1 MKRQNGIEVEIL
13 LIMIAFFLSITSYK
27 ILTMLG
33 LQHSEASQDLKKISF
48 ENLFIFLLKITLFEE
63 LIYRVFP
70 FIFAYLTKNNAMFVI
85 IAIASSIA
93 FGYNHGGF
101 WNIIIQGPAGLALFY
116 VFYWNFEICKLYSK
130 NFVLCL
136 FLAFLKVIFWHFI
149 VDFIFWLRIN

>member
-1 MKRQNGIEVEIL
+1 MERQNGIEVEIL
-13 LIMIAFFLSITSYK
+13 LIMIDFFLSITSYK

-33 LQHSEASQDLKKISF
+33 LQHSEATEDFKGISF
-48 ENLFIFLLKITLFEE
+48 DNLFLSLFKIAFIEE
-63 LIYRVFP
+63 LIYRFFP
-70 FIFAYLTKNNAMFVI
+70 FVFAYLTKNKAVFTIV
-85 IAIASSIA
+85 AIVSSMI

-116 VFYWNFEICKLYSK
+116 VFYRNFEICKLYSK

-136 FLAFLKVIFWHFI
+136 FLAFLKVIFCHFI

>member
-33 LQHSEASQDLKKISF
+33 LQHSEATEDFKEISF
-48 ENLFIFLLKITLFEE
+48 DNLFLSLFKIVFIEE
-63 LIYRVFP
+63 LIYRFFP
-70 FIFAYLTKNNAMFVI
+70 FVFAYLTKNNAMFVI

-101 WNIIIQGPAGLALFY
+101 WNIIIQGPAGLTLFY
-116 VFYWNFEICKLYSK
+116 VFYRNFEICKLYSK

-149 VDFIFWLRIN
+149 VDFTFWLRIN

>member
-33 LQHSEASQDLKKISF
+33 LQHSEATEAFKEISF
-48 ENLFIFLLKITLFEE
+48 DNLFLSLFKIVFIEE
-63 LIYRVFP
+63 LIYRFFP
-70 FIFAYLTKNNAMFVI
+70 FVFAYLTKNKAVFTIV
-85 IAIASSIA
+85 AIVSSMI

-116 VFYWNFEICKLYSK
+116 IFYRNFEICKLYSK

>member
-1 MKRQNGIEVEIL
+1 
-13 LIMIAFFLSITSYK
+13 
-27 ILTMLG
+27 MLG
-33 LQHSEASQDLKKISF
+33 LQHSEATEDFKEISF
-48 ENLFIFLLKITLFEE
+48 DNLFLSLFKIVFIEE
-63 LIYRVFP
+63 LIYRFFP
-70 FIFAYLTKNNAMFVI
+70 FVFAYLTKNKAVFTIV
-85 IAIASSIA
+85 AIVSSMI

-116 VFYWNFEICKLYSK
+116 VFYRNFEICKLYSK

>member
-27 ILTMLG
+27 ILTMLW
-33 LQHSEASQDLKKISF
+33 LQHSEATEDFKEISF
-48 ENLFIFLLKITLFEE
+48 DNLFLSLFKIVFIEE
-63 LIYRVFP
+63 LIYRFFP
-70 FIFAYLTKNNAMFVI
+70 FVFAYLTKNKAVFTIV
-85 IAIASSIA
+85 AIVSSMI

-116 VFYWNFEICKLYSK
+116 IFYRNFEICKLYSK